1 VTRTNPSSAGSDVAP
16 VVQPPAALRDDSE
29 IDHRREAAS
38 TRLLEAAIESS
49 SSMGAGGGDV
59 AIDIPDGRGGRGGRG
74 ASLPPAWVDFSE
86 EASGD
91 IARIKE
97 KIKEL
102 AAAHAKALLPTFDE
116 MGGADDHVVE
126 MVTQDA
132 TRLFKRC
139 EGRLQRLSAPG
150 VCTTREDA
158 TIVKNVQ
165 RKLAVELQARSMEFR
180 KMQRSYLARLKS
192 QQDRGPGARGV
203 DDVFGFVDAAGGS
216 GSGSGGG
223 GWGDESAQD
232 QDMGFTDVQ
241 LQRVDRS
248 EAMSFERDQE
258 VMKILESVN
267 DLSNVMKDLS
277 VLIID
282 QGSILDRID
291 YNCEQVA
298 MTVDDGRKQ
307 LIKAETHQKNSRMII
322 CIYFL
327 MVMCGIMTLV
337 VVFQKM

>member
-1 VTRTNPSSAGSDVAP
+1 MRRLLCEISRGAQPSLARLHQVLHC
-16 VVQPPAALRDDSE
+16 V
-29 IDHRREAAS
+29 RREA
-38 TRLLEAAIESS
+38 LWLHGDSS
-49 SSMGAGGGDV
+49 S
-59 AIDIPDGRGGRGGRG
+59 
-74 ASLPPAWVDFSE
+74 
-86 EASGD
+86 
-91 IARIKE
+91 
-97 KIKEL
+97 
-102 AAAHAKALLPTFDE
+102 
-116 MGGADDHVVE
+116 
-126 MVTQDA
+126 
-132 TRLFKRC
+132 
-139 EGRLQRLSAPG
+139 
-150 VCTTREDA
+150 
-158 TIVKNVQ
+158 
-165 RKLAVELQARSMEFR
+165 LQAANV
-180 KMQRSYLARLKS
+180 KC
-192 QQDRGPGARGV
+192 
-203 DDVFGFVDAAGGS
+203 
-216 GSGSGGG
+216 
-223 GWGDESAQD
+223 
-232 QDMGFTDVQ
+232 TDVQ

>member
-1 VTRTNPSSAGSDVAP
+1 
-16 VVQPPAALRDDSE
+16 
-29 IDHRREAAS
+29 
-38 TRLLEAAIESS
+38 
-49 SSMGAGGGDV
+49 MGAGGGDV
-59 AIDIPDGRGGRGGRG
+59 AIDIPDGRGGRG

-97 KIKEL
+97 KIKAL
-102 AAAHAKALLPTFDE
+102 GAAHAKALLPTFDE

-126 MVTQDA
+126 AVTQDA

-158 TIVKNVQ
+158 AVVKNVQ
-165 RKLAVELQARSMEFR
+165 RKLAVELQALSMEFR

-203 DDVFGFVDAAGGS
+203 DDVFGLVDAAGGS
-216 GSGSGGG
+216 GSGGGG
-223 GWGDESAQD
+223 GGAHESAQD
-232 QDMGFTDVQ
+232 HDVGFTDVQ

-298 MTVDDGRKQ
+298 MTVDEGRKQ